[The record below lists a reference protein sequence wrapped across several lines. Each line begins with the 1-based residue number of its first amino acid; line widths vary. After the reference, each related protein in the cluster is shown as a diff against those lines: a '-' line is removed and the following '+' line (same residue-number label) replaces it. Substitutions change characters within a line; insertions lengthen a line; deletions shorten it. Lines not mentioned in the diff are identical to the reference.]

1 MDLATL
7 QHILTERGL
16 PGIARRAQQR
26 HADKWIGTFVSDDH
40 EAEFKDLIDLAI
52 KVVSMRNIFAD
63 GDAIMEG
70 MLEAENLDRLAKA
83 HMKTIGTS
91 CAKMCSPI

>member
-16 PGIARRAQQR
+16 PGIARRAQQH
-26 HADKWIGTFVSDDH
+26 HADKWLTTFVTDDH
-40 EAEFKDLIDLAI
+40 DAEFKDFLDLAI
-52 KVVSMRNIFAD
+52 KVVSMRKIFAD

-70 MLEAENLDRLAKA
+70 MLEAANHTQITRKP
-83 HMKTIGTS
+83 H
-91 CAKMCSPI
+91 